1 MTGDELARLA
11 YLALLLAAV
20 GGYAMAAARRDI
32 GQSLRLGALWTLIF
46 LGAIAVTGL
55 WQDIRAT
62 VAPVQEV
69 TGEGRLTVPLAPDG
83 HFHLRAEVNG
93 QPIRFVVDTG
103 ASAVVLSQKDAAKVG
118 LKPADLAYYAQA
130 RTANGTVATA
140 PVTLDRVVIGPFDD
154 RKVRAVVNAGE
165 MDGSLMGMSYLTSF
179 AKVSFSGKTLVLE
192 R

>member
-20 GGYAMAAARRDI
+20 GGYAVAAARRDL

-46 LGAIAVTGL
+46 LGAIAVSGL
-55 WQDIRAT
+55 WADIRST
-62 VAPVQEV
+62 IAPTQEI
-69 TGEGRLTVPLAPDG
+69 TGEGQLKVPLGPDG
-83 HFHLRAEVNG
+83 HFHLKAEVNG
-93 QPIRFVVDTG
+93 KPIRFVVDTG
-103 ASAVVLSQKDAAKVG
+103 ATSVVLSQKDAEKIG

-130 RTANGTVATA
+130 RTANGVVATA

-154 RKVRAVVNAGE
+154 RKVRAVVNGGE

-179 AKVSFSGKTLVLE
+179 AKVSFTGQTLILE